1 MCVCVRVWER
11 KRECVRARYA
21 RLSFVDSVGGSVCVR
36 VVCVHVCESV
46 GGSENRVLL
55 LENRVHWIYFI

>member
-1 MCVCVRVWER
+1 
-11 KRECVRARYA
+11 VRARYA
-21 RLSFVDSVGGSVCVR
+21 RLSIVDSVGGSVCVR